1 LSDLGDTF
9 PKVEKKKQLN
19 GVRSPCRW
27 SPALPGLVKFNVDAA
42 VSRGGDHGAVS
53 AVCRDAN
60 GRFLGASTRTIK
72 EISDPATL
80 EAIASSEALVLAD
93 DLGVARFQ
101 LSSDCL
107 EVIINM
113 MKLKNL
119 GRYSVIL
126 SEIQKQSSNFLEIIF
141 KHESMDRN
149 GEAHLLARNAIFHDF
164 GRRAWL
170 LEPPYSVP
178 SFVQVE

>member
-1 LSDLGDTF
+1 
-9 PKVEKKKQLN
+9 
-19 GVRSPCRW
+19 
-27 SPALPGLVKFNVDAA
+27 
-42 VSRGGDHGAVS
+42 VS

-101 LSSDCL
+101 LSSDCF

-149 GEAHLLARNAIFHDF
+149 GEAHLLARNAILDDF
-164 GRRAWL
+164 GRRVWL